1 MLAPATTDPTVAHTW
16 LGGHTASGIEG
27 VVAKRADQPYRPGVR
42 GWQKLRTRL
51 TAEAVIA
58 GVLGPLQQPRVL
70 LLARPGPHGR
80 LQVAG
85 RTVDLTPTLA
95 ATIGAALRPH
105 LGPGHPWPGL
115 LPRSR
120 WGRGPAEP
128 LAYTQ
133 VRPEV
138 VVELVVDPAVD
149 GPRWR
154 HPATLVR
161 LRPDLHSTDLTTG
174 GPTPAAAALPTG
186 LGDETIAGGDRAQ
199 AS

>member
-1 MLAPATTDPTVAHTW
+1 
-16 LGGHTASGIEG
+16 
-27 VVAKRADQPYRPGVR
+27 
-42 GWQKLRTRL
+42 
-51 TAEAVIA
+51 
-58 GVLGPLQQPRVL
+58 
-70 LLARPGPHGR
+70 
-80 LQVAG
+80 VAG
-85 RTVDLTPTLA
+85 RTLDLTPTLA
-95 ATIGAALRPH
+95 ATVGATLRPH
-105 LGPGHPWPGL
+105 GGPGHPWPEL

-133 VRPEV
+133 VRSEV

-161 LRPDLHSTDLTTG
+161 LRPDLHPHRPRPHCRQPRVGGGLADRSRRRHDCRWRPCAGVLTGRYRSTSCPAYRLVSWG
-174 GPTPAAAALPTG
+174 GSVRL
-186 LGDETIAGGDRAQ
+186 

>member
-1 MLAPATTDPTVAHTW
+1 V
-16 LGGHTASGIEG
+16 
-27 VVAKRADQPYRPGVR
+27 Q

-58 GVLGPLQQPRVL
+58 GVLGPIHAPRVL
-70 LLARPGPHGR
+70 LLGRPDQHGR

-85 RTVDLTPTLA
+85 RTTDLTPTLA
-95 ATIGAALRPH
+95 AIVGAVLH
-105 LGPGHPWPGL
+105 SHGGPGHPWPEL

-128 LAYTQ
+128 LAYTR
-133 VRPEV
+133 VRPDV

-161 LRPDLHSTDLTTG
+161 LRPDLHPTDLITAGPAPAAATARPTGPGGDTTG
-174 GPTPAAAALPTG
+174 GR
-186 LGDETIAGGDRAQ
+186 DRAQ